1 MTTPSLPSS
10 SYGGD
15 FPEMI
20 PSMELVASTDVED
33 DDGDGDDDYSSVG
46 SFLKPLILDDS
57 TVYDLAYRFSKTF
70 KDVAANS
77 LEQFF
82 PTAVTRLPTG
92 QETGHYL
99 AAYVGLSYLR
109 VAFIDL
115 LGPSVPAARVHGKDG
130 VVSPRVRRTL
140 EKAWPIEDR
149 LKKDNAKDLFA
160 WIGDRVA
167 EVVADSL
174 EPRGSSSP
182 PSVDM
187 GISFCFPIKQ
197 GNLHEA
203 ILMPTG
209 KGFAINSD
217 LNLRE
222 ALLDGYDRHI
232 RRANRE
238 FDSDTKRLRRSGLP
252 TLRVVAITNDTV
264 GTLASLAY
272 SVPSLPN
279 SKAVM
284 GLIVGSGCNATI
296 LMNMDALNEE
306 KTRPVRVNQPD
317 ASEVLVSTEWTLRDS
332 SLPLLELNIASDW
345 DNTLTQGSSRPGF
358 QPLEYMV
365 GGRYIGELVRIVAHD
380 YFKTVCGIPDEAL
393 PEAMVEPYR
402 LTTDLLSITIAST
415 SLTKQ
420 DLAYE
425 LQTKL
430 PPRSSTVEW
439 TWTEESAQ
447 VLRTIAATV
456 QNRSAALV
464 AAATTGLLAC
474 TGHIHLRSL
483 EELAS
488 ISHTPTREATSF
500 LQPSDL
506 RSPEELVV
514 GFSGGVIQHYP
525 MYKQHVQGYI
535 DQILL
540 RGGPQDGGKSIFLR
554 EASDGGIIGVG
565 VLAGTTK
572 GRIETITGAG
582 MKAVEDTTDPQ
593 S

>member
-1 MTTPSLPSS
+1 
-10 SYGGD
+10 
-15 FPEMI
+15 
-20 PSMELVASTDVED
+20 MEN
-33 DDGDGDDDYSSVG
+33 GDDDID
-46 SFLKPLILDDS
+46 SFLKPLVLDNG
-57 TVYDLAYRFSKTF
+57 TVYNLAYRFSKTF
-70 KDVAANS
+70 KELAASS

-82 PTAVTRLPTG
+82 PAAVTRLPTG

-115 LGPSVPAARVHGKDG
+115 LGPAVPRAKTNGSKG
-130 VVSPRVRRTL
+130 VIPPRVRRTL
-140 EKAWPIEDR
+140 EKAWPIEER

-160 WIGDRVA
+160 WIGDCVA

-174 EPRGSSSP
+174 DPVGSSSP
-182 PSVDM
+182 ASVDM

-238 FDSDTKRLRRSGLP
+238 FDADTKRLRSSSLP

-279 SKAVM
+279 SRAVM

-296 LMNMDALNEE
+296 LMKMSDLHEM
-306 KTRPVRVNQPD
+306 KTHQVRMNQPE
-317 ASEVLVSTEWTLRDS
+317 ATEVLVSTEWTLSDS
-332 SLPLLELNIASDW
+332 AAPLRELEIATKW
-345 DNTLTQGSSRPGF
+345 DKELEAASSRPGF

-365 GGRYIGELVRIVAHD
+365 GGRYIGELVRIIAHD
-380 YFKTVCGIPDEAL
+380 YLRIVLGVPHDAL
-393 PEAMVEPYR
+393 PVNLVEPYK
-402 LTTDLLSITIAST
+402 LTTDFLSFVVASPSATKESLASELRAKLPPPASSSEWNWTPETAGILRSIAST
-415 SLTKQ
+415 
-420 DLAYE
+420 
-425 LQTKL
+425 
-430 PPRSSTVEW
+430 V
-439 TWTEESAQ
+439 Q
-447 VLRTIAATV
+447 V
-456 QNRSAALV
+456 RSAALV
-464 AAATTGLLAC
+464 AAATVGLLAC
-474 TGHIHLRSL
+474 TEHIHLTKL
-483 EELAS
+483 QDLAS
-488 ISHTPTREATSF
+488 VPHTPTQEATSF

-525 MYKQHVQGYI
+525 RYKGHVQRYI

-540 RGGPQDGGKSIFLR
+540 RSGPQDGGKSIFLR

-565 VLAGTTK
+565 VLAGTTNGK
-572 GRIETITGAG
+572 IETITGAG
-582 MKAVEDTTDPQ
+582 MKAVQDAKDPQ

>member
-1 MTTPSLPSS
+1 MVANIEQTVPIAESS
-10 SYGGD
+10 
-15 FPEMI
+15 
-20 PSMELVASTDVED
+20 D
-33 DDGDGDDDYSSVG
+33 DDIT
-46 SFLKPLILDDS
+46 SFLKPLALDDD

-70 KDVAANS
+70 KELAATS

-92 QETGHYL
+92 RETGHYL

-115 LGPSVPAARVHGKDG
+115 LGPSVPAARINGNGG
-130 VVSPRVRRTL
+130 VIPPRVRRTL
-140 EKAWPIEDR
+140 EKAWPIEER
-149 LKKDNAKDLFA
+149 LKRDNAKDLFA
-160 WIGDRVA
+160 WIGDCVA

-182 PSVDM
+182 ATVDM

-238 FDSDTKRLRRSGLP
+238 FNADTKRLRSCDLP

-279 SKAVM
+279 SRAVM

-296 LMNMDALNEE
+296 LMKMNDLHKE
-306 KTRPVRVNQPD
+306 KTRQVRINQPE
-317 ASEVLVSTEWTLRDS
+317 ATEVLVSTEWTLRDS
-332 SLPLLELNIASDW
+332 AAPLRELDIATKWDSELEA
-345 DNTLTQGSSRPGF
+345 GSSRPGF

-365 GGRYIGELVRIVAHD
+365 GGRYIGELVRIIAYD
-380 YFKTVCGIPDEAL
+380 YMHNTLGVPRESL
-393 PEAMVEPYR
+393 PVNLIEPYC
-402 LTTDLLSITIAST
+402 LTTDFLSNVVASPSAT
-415 SLTKQ
+415 KESLSA
-420 DLAYE
+420 DLRA
-425 LQTKL
+425 KL
-430 PPRSSTVEW
+430 APPPSSSEW
-439 TWTEESAQ
+439 NWTPESAGI
-447 VLRTIAATV
+447 LRTIASRV
-456 QNRSAALV
+456 QARSAALV
-464 AAATTGLLAC
+464 AAATAGLLAC
-474 TGHIHLRSL
+474 TGHIRLTSL
-483 EELAS
+483 QDLAS
-488 ISHTPTREATSF
+488 IPYTPTQGATSF

-525 MYKQHVQGYI
+525 RYKGHVQRYI

-540 RGGPQDGGKSIFLR
+540 LGGPQDGGKSIFLR

-565 VLAGTTK
+565 VLAGTTNGK
-572 GRIETITGAG
+572 IETITGAG
-582 MKAVEDTTDPQ
+582 MKAVASANNDPQ

>member
-1 MTTPSLPSS
+1 MISS
-10 SYGGD
+10 IDS
-15 FPEMI
+15 FVP
-20 PSMELVASTDVED
+20 STDVED
-33 DDGDGDDDYSSVG
+33 GNDDDDIVD
-46 SFLKPLILDDS
+46 FLKPLALDNS
-57 TVYDLAYRFSKTF
+57 TVYDLAYRFSRKF

-115 LGPSVPAARVHGKDG
+115 LGPSVRAARVNDKDG
-130 VVSPRVRRTL
+130 VISPHVRRTL
-140 EKAWPIEDR
+140 EKAWPIEER

-174 EPRGSSSP
+174 EPMGSSSP

-197 GNLHEA
+197 GNLNEA

-232 RRANRE
+232 RRSNRE
-238 FDSDTKRLRRSGLP
+238 FDPDTKRLRRSGLP

-279 SKAVM
+279 SRAVM

-296 LMNMDALNEE
+296 LMKMDALNEK
-306 KTRPVRVNQPD
+306 KTHPVRVNQPD
-317 ASEVLVSTEWTLRDS
+317 ATEVLVSTEWTLRDS
-332 SLPLLELNIASDW
+332 SIPLLELAIATEW
-345 DNTLTQGSSRPGF
+345 DIELSEGSSRPGF

-365 GGRYIGELVRIVAHD
+365 GGRYIGELVRIIACD
-380 YFKTVCGIPDEAL
+380 YLKNVRGVPHEAL
-393 PEAMVEPYR
+393 PVNLAEPYR
-402 LTTDLLSITIAST
+402 LTTDLLSLTVAST
-415 SLTKQ
+415 SATKES
-420 DLAYE
+420 LASE
-425 LQTKL
+425 LRTKL
-430 PPRSSTVEW
+430 PPPPSSHAWNW
-439 TWTEESAQ
+439 TADTAG

-456 QNRSAALV
+456 QTRSAALV
-464 AAATTGLLAC
+464 AAATAGLLAC

-483 EELAS
+483 EEIAS
-488 ISHTPTREATSF
+488 IPHTPTQDAISF

-525 MYKQHVQGYI
+525 RYKEHVQSYI

-582 MKAVEDTTDPQ
+582 LKAVQGARDPQ

>member
-1 MTTPSLPSS
+1 MTTSSVPSS
-10 SYGGD
+10 SYDGEA
-15 FPEMI
+15 PSMI
-20 PSMELVASTDVED
+20 PIMEIVASAADIEGDSDGGED
-33 DDGDGDDDYSSVG
+33 ASIID
-46 SFLKPLILDDS
+46 FLKPLILDDR

-115 LGPSVPAARVHGKDG
+115 LGSSVPAARVHSND
-130 VVSPRVRRTL
+130 VVASPRVRRTL
-140 EKAWPIEDR
+140 EKAWPIEER

-174 EPRGSSSP
+174 EPQGSSSP

-197 GNLHEA
+197 GNLNEA

-222 ALLDGYDRHI
+222 ALLDGYERHI
-232 RRANRE
+232 RRANHE
-238 FDSDTKRLRRSGLP
+238 PAADAKRLRRTLP

-296 LMNMDALNEE
+296 LMSMDALNEK
-306 KTRPVRVNQPD
+306 KTLPVRANQPD

-332 SLPLLELNIASDW
+332 SRPLLELRIASDW
-345 DNTLTQGSSRPGF
+345 DNTLTMRISRPGF

-365 GGRYIGELVRIVAHD
+365 GGRYIGELVRIIAHD

-393 PEAMVEPYR
+393 PVAIVEPYR
-402 LTTDLLSITIAST
+402 LTTDLLSLTIASV
-415 SLTKQ
+415 SLTKK
-420 DLAYE
+420 DLASE

-430 PPRSSTVEW
+430 PPRQSTAEW
-439 TWTEESAQ
+439 TWTEESAGI
-447 VLRTIAATV
+447 LRTIAATV
-456 QNRSAALV
+456 QNRSAAIV

-488 ISHTPTREATSF
+488 AAPTPTKEATSF

-525 MYKQHVQGYI
+525 MYKQHVQRYI
-535 DQILL
+535 DQVLL

-554 EASDGGIIGVG
+554 EASDGGVIGVG

-582 MKAVEDTTDPQ
+582 MKSVEHKNDPQ